1 MNSIRVN
8 KNEMLLSR
16 RGELVRVSAC
26 GRNAIRFQSFPD
38 CKVIDEDYNLLPQDV
53 ECTVEDNGTWGT
65 ITCGNLK
72 AVIGTSGRIVFYRDG
87 KEILAEKPE
96 LTFGDGFRNYV
107 NIGNGLWKARAT
119 FEPNKNEHFFGMGH
133 SWDNDFDLKGSSI
146 DIRNLNGK
154 CTIPFV
160 WSSRGYG
167 FLWNVPSTGL
177 CELSTNRTRWSSD
190 CCKSIDYVVI
200 GGTPKEVSQTLADL
214 TGHAPEMP
222 DWATGFWQCRLRYE
236 TQEELLNVAR
246 RYKEIGIPLSVII
259 CDYFHWTEQGDY
271 KFDPKYWPDVKA
283 MTKELH
289 EMDTKL
295 VVSVWPTVNENSENY
310 WHMLDHNMLMRTV
323 HGSDRVFNFYGWQA
337 EIDVT
342 NPETRDFVWSRLK
355 ENYIDNGVDA
365 LWFDEAEPEIHPEQF
380 DNLIWHKGRADAVA
394 LLYPYYYSKMAYD
407 GFKSMGRDD
416 IITLTRCGYFGS
428 QKYGSLVWSGDI
440 PSTFESLANQ
450 VKAGLNISLCGIP
463 WWNTDIG
470 GFYGADIES
479 DDFRELIV
487 RWFQFGLFSPVM
499 RLHGSRKRHG
509 ERTPGLLEPS
519 GDPNEIWSFGERNFE
534 ILKKIILIR
543 EKLRPYIKSQMNVAS
558 EKGYPIMRP
567 MFFEYPDDEICYTL
581 ESQYMFG
588 DDIIFAPIV
597 EKGQTEKEVYI
608 PDGEW
613 ILTKDKSVYTK
624 GRYTVKAE
632 IDEFIAFV
640 KAGSDVIECFE

>member
-16 RGELVRVSAC
+16 RGELVRLSAC

-38 CKVIDEDYNLLPQDV
+38 CKVLDEDYNLLPQDV

-160 WSSRGYG
+160 WSSLGYG

-190 CCKSIDYVVI
+190 CCKAIDYVVI

-271 KFDPKYWPDVKA
+271 KFAPKYWPDVKA

-295 VVSVWPTVNENSENY
+295 VVSVWPTVNEKSENY

-428 QKYGSLVWSGDI
+428 QKYGSLV
-440 PSTFESLANQ
+440 
-450 VKAGLNISLCGIP
+450 
-463 WWNTDIG
+463 
-470 GFYGADIES
+470 
-479 DDFRELIV
+479 
-487 RWFQFGLFSPVM
+487 
-499 RLHGSRKRHG
+499 RK
-509 ERTPGLLEPS
+509 P
-519 GDPNEIWSFGERNFE
+519 
-534 ILKKIILIR
+534 
-543 EKLRPYIKSQMNVAS
+543 
-558 EKGYPIMRP
+558 
-567 MFFEYPDDEICYTL
+567 C
-581 ESQYMFG
+581 
-588 DDIIFAPIV
+588 
-597 EKGQTEKEVYI
+597 
-608 PDGEW
+608 
-613 ILTKDKSVYTK
+613 
-624 GRYTVKAE
+624 
-632 IDEFIAFV
+632 
-640 KAGSDVIECFE
+640 